1 MDPRLAI
8 ALAIHEGA
16 CRIIARPQPSRCLPA
31 IAVAESKEAMA
42 RIIPDFDDIS
52 FDLVYLLDPH
62 ARAAAASE
70 RLRHLAKDDD
80 TFGWRKTVPTKNMT
94 AAEEIERR
102 GARDEKHS

>member
-42 RIIPDFDDIS
+42 RIIPDFNDIS
-52 FDLVYLLDPH
+52 IEQLNAAV
-62 ARAAAASE
+62 AAAASE